1 MATIGETVQYIRSKN
16 AGPFWMTIDLF
27 CDDEDAYRLVSKS
40 PNLNAQAISAV
51 YGIEAD
57 SVSLFY
63 LPALKVVKISFPR
76 KVIQG
81 SPEDSDMHGGQ
92 QYIPLLSLEL

>member
-27 CDDEDAYRLVSKS
+27 CDSEVNFQKLTQS
-40 PNLNAQAISAV
+40 PHLNTDTVARIFDISA
-51 YGIEAD
+51 E
-57 SVSLFY
+57 SVSMFF

-76 KVIQG
+76 KVVQG
-81 SPEDSDMHGGQ
+81 SPNDSDMHGGQ
-92 QYIPLLSLEL
+92 QYIPLLSVEL